1 MLSMFLYD
9 AALESIIHKEGS
21 STSVLVVDEPY
32 IQEMAAMMLNEIG
45 IDDVLTAADGIEA
58 LEIYQREM
66 KHIRLVLLDLT
77 MPRMDGEETFRQLR
91 RMNPDVKVV
100 LSSGY
105 SKSDVVDRFAGK
117 GLHGFIQKPY
127 TSEVLQSL
135 VRAVFD

>member
-1 MLSMFLYD
+1 MFLYD